1 MSIARCEMLRLIQV
15 TSEKQ
20 IPLVRPLF
28 SGYAH
33 WFCENAAQEF
43 GISVEVKEVLQRFM
57 TGIDN
62 FYPPHGRLY
71 LAEYAGEIAGV
82 GCLKRL
88 GDDLG
93 EIKRMFV
100 QPEFRGKGLG
110 KRILDQLIADA
121 RSIGCLKIRLDSPKF
136 STISH
141 GLYQS
146 RGFQS
151 IEPYPGSEV
160 AAYAQY
166 FVFMELVL

>member
-1 MSIARCEMLRLIQV
+1 MSYARCEMLRLIQV
-15 TSEKQ
+15 TSDEQ
-20 IPLVRPLF
+20 ITLVHPLF
-28 SGYAH
+28 SGYSH
-33 WFCENAAQEF
+33 WFCENATQEF
-43 GISVEVKEVLQRFM
+43 GVSLEVDEVLQRFM

-71 LAEYAGEIAGV
+71 LAEYAGDIAGV

-100 QPEFRGKGLG
+100 QPEYRGKGIG

-121 RSIGCLKIRLDSPKF
+121 RAIGCPKICLDSPKF
-136 STISH
+136 STVSH

-146 RGFQS
+146 RGFQT

-160 AAYAQY
+160 AMWAEY